1 MLAFQREN
9 EENVEKWS
17 KALDEQQ
24 EKMRAAEAKALATM
38 QECTAEFKACEA
50 LAAEF
55 TKEYAGPPPEDE
67 PDEED
72 EDDEDE
78 DEEEDDESRGG
89 VKGKSSGKEEG
100 GTGGA
105 EEDDAAAYADVD

>member
-1 MLAFQREN
+1 MCDECRNLAARRPAN
-9 EENVEKWS
+9 APPRVGVS
-17 KALDEQQ
+17 AAS
-24 EKMRAAEAKALATM
+24 AAEEALPVEDM
-38 QECTAEFKACEA
+38 LKACEA